1 MSYQS
6 PSAFRAAITARAKV
20 AARTSSRS
28 PKDFI
33 DHFALSRLLARVFR
47 ADTHRWVLK
56 GDQAMLVR
64 YPDARHSKDID
75 LLYRDATPKAAYD
88 EALAALRAAA
98 STDLGDYMT
107 FEYVGCTEPADNNAG
122 INVTFKA
129 MLGTTQLAHV
139 SVDVVVDHQP
149 VGHVVT
155 AALTPVL
162 SVTGLNDWPDIQ
174 LYPIVDHVAD
184 KICAMIERHGPHGH
198 GSTRFR
204 DLVDLVLIILREEID
219 GMQLHTVLR
228 TEIDRR
234 RRKGTSIELPEHFAV
249 PDAESWTSGY
259 AKQAANVDN
268 LGEFTTLE
276 SAEKLGAAFVDPL
289 LSERAPGT
297 WSPTALAWR

>member
-6 PSAFRAAITARAKV
+6 PSAFRAAITAKAKA
-20 AARTSSRS
+20 AARNSSRS

-33 DHFALSRLLARVFR
+33 DQFALSRLLARVFG
-47 ADTHRWVLK
+47 ADADRWVLK
-56 GDQAMLVR
+56 GGQAMLVR

-75 LLYRDATPKAAYD
+75 LLYRDTTQKAAYD
-88 EALAALRAAA
+88 EALATLRAAA
-98 STDLGDYMT
+98 NANLDDYMT
-107 FEYVGCTEPADNNAG
+107 FQYVGSTEPGDNNAG

-149 VGHVVT
+149 IGHVVT

-162 SVTGLNDWPDIQ
+162 EVSDLNDWPEIQ

-204 DLVDLVLIILREEID
+204 DLVDLILIIRREEID
-219 GMQLHTVLR
+219 GIQLHAVLR
-228 TEIDRR
+228 AEVDRR
-234 RRKGTSIELPEHFAV
+234 RRKGTNIELPEQFAV
-249 PDAESWTSGY
+249 PDTQSWSNGY
-259 AKQAANVDN
+259 AKQAAGVDN
-268 LGEFTTLE
+268 LGDFTTLE
-276 SAEKLGAAFVDPL
+276 SAEKLAAAFIDPL
-289 LSERAPGT
+289 LAERVPGT
-297 WSPTALAWR
+297 WSPTTLTWR